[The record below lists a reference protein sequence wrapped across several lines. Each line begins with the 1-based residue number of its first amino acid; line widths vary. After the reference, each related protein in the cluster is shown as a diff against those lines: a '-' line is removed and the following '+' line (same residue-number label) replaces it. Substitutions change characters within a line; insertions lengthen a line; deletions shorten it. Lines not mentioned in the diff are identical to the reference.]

1 MLTYFVNKKVVD
13 NCSAAHSR
21 LPRVAFGS
29 FIVQIPVPRE
39 LYVFTIRHKMAVY
52 DNPHKNLHP
61 NRKLRECDL

>member
-52 DNPHKNLHP
+52 DNPLKKTTP
-61 NRKLRECDL
+61 EQKVE